1 MVTNFKPTEW
11 PFSKLLHAGIKF
23 LDYNDQITIELLKTT
38 VLRIKH
44 LSHSEVS
51 FSSVMRNALMF
62 YWLIKIYNKWLPS
75 N

>member
-1 MVTNFKPTEW
+1 MVTDFKPTEW

-44 LSHSEVS
+44 LSHSEKCLLSYEKYIDVLLA
-51 FSSVMRNALMF
+51 N
-62 YWLIKIYNKWLPS
+62 
-75 N
+75 